1 MHQICNPRHRLQV
14 ECPSKL
20 AAKSKEREICIF
32 FHISLVG
39 RNKDRKVKFLKRSN
53 PLRKQKNLSLIC
65 TLNKNWIKFK
75 GYG

>member
-1 MHQICNPRHRLQV
+1 MNAHISV
-14 ECPSKL
+14 T
-20 AAKSKEREICIF
+20 I
-32 FHISLVG
+32 ISLVG